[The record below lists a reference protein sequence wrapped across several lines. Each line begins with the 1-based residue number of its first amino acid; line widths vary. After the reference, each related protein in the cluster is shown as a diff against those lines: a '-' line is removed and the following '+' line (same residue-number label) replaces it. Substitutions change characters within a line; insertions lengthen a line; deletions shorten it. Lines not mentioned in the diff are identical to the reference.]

1 MLDSAAELTALSIA
15 EAAPRLRDGSLSPVE
30 LTQAHLDRIA
40 RLDPALNTFITLCA
54 ERALDQARLAGAE
67 LRAGDYRGPLHGIPI
82 ALKDLYETAG
92 VRTTAGSEFLAEHVP
107 ERDCAVAEKLRAAG
121 AILLG
126 KLNMHEWAFGVT
138 NVNKHFGACRNPW
151 TMPPRPAFIPG
162 GSSGGSGAALAA
174 GLCMGSMG
182 SDTRGSI
189 RIPSSLCGV
198 VGLKPS
204 YGRVSLRGVIPLGWS
219 LDHAGPMARCVE
231 DVALLFQAVA
241 GYDPLDPASDDQPV
255 PHVLT
260 GLKAGVAGLRVAAPD
275 DKFFRQ
281 AHPDVLAA
289 VDAALEVFTALGA
302 EVRRV
307 DLGWLAEAGRA
318 SRILLGAEAA
328 AFHRERLESAPDRF
342 DPAIL
347 ARMQRDSAASAAD
360 YAALRHVGLLGAHR
374 LGQCFDDHD
383 VIVLPA
389 TPLPAV
395 PIDELGTAD
404 AGYNWTQFTA
414 PFNMTGTPA
423 LALPCG
429 FTGDGLPVGL
439 QIAGPA
445 WGEAL
450 VLRAGYAFEAATT
463 WRKMPVL

>member
-1 MLDSAAELTALSIA
+1 ADNVPDQDSA
-15 EAAPRLRDGSLSPVE
+15 V
-30 LTQAHLDRIA
+30 
-40 RLDPALNTFITLCA
+40 
-54 ERALDQARLAGAE
+54 
-67 LRAGDYRGPLHGIPI
+67 
-82 ALKDLYETAG
+82 
-92 VRTTAGSEFLAEHVP
+92 V
-107 ERDCAVAEKLRAAG
+107 EKLGAAG

-126 KLNMHEWAFGVT
+126 KLNLHEWAFGIT
-138 NVNKHFGACRNPW
+138 NVNAHFGPCNNPW
-151 TMPPRPAFIPG
+151 AMPPRPAHIPG

-174 GLCMGSMG
+174 GLCMASMG

-198 VGLKPS
+198 AGLKPS

-231 DVALLFQAVA
+231 DVALMFQAVA
-241 GYDPLDPASDDQPV
+241 GFDPLDPASDDQPV
-255 PHVLT
+255 PHVLRD
-260 GLKAGVAGLRVAAPD
+260 LKAGVKGLRVAAPND
-275 DKFFRQ
+275 AYFTQ

-289 VDAALEVFTALGA
+289 VDEALEVFARLGA
-302 EVRRV
+302 EVSLV
-307 DLGWLAEAGRA
+307 DLGWLGEAGRA
-318 SRILLGAEAA
+318 TRMLLGAEAA
-328 AFHRERLESAPDRF
+328 AFHRERLESEPDKF

-347 ARMQRDSAASAAD
+347 ARMARDSAASAAD
-360 YAALRHVGLLGAHR
+360 YAHLRRVGALAAHR
-374 LGQCFDDHD
+374 LGQFFDDYD

-395 PIDELGTAD
+395 PIEGLGTAD

-429 FTGDGLPVGL
+429 FTDDGLPIGL
-439 QIAGPA
+439 QIAGSL

-450 VLRAGYAFEAATT
+450 VLRAGHAFEAATD
-463 WRKMPVL
+463 WRRMAAV